1 MKLKHAWI
9 AGLLS
14 LSTCLVQAAEVV
26 TEVATAPGKANL
38 VEAVTAQA
46 TVTAIDMASRKV
58 SLTNAA
64 GEAFDIVAG
73 EQVTNLQNLKVGDV
87 VALKYLQM
95 LDLELLKGTAGV
107 RQRVVEVEVD
117 ADKAA
122 AGQKPGAGVGVKV
135 TLYGDVIAV
144 DKAQQTVTVKGVD
157 HTLVL
162 KVHNPAQFALIAKG
176 DQIKAVQ
183 TQAVGIGIVPEKK

>member
-14 LSTCLVQAAEVV
+14 LSTCLAQAAEVA
-26 TEVATAPGKANL
+26 TEVTTAPGKANL
-38 VEAVTAQA
+38 VEAVSAQA

-58 SLTNAA
+58 SLKNAA

-73 EQVTNLQNLKVGDV
+73 EQVTNLANLKVGDV
-87 VALKYLQM
+87 VALRYLQM

-107 RQRVVEVEVD
+107 RKRIVE
-117 ADKAA
+117 AA
-122 AGQKPGAGVGVKV
+122 AGKAEAGEKPGAGIGKKV

-144 DKAQQTVTVKGVD
+144 DKGQQTITVKGVD

-183 TQAVGIGIVPEKK
+183 TQAVGIGILPEKK

>member
-14 LSTCLVQAAEVV
+14 LSTCLAQAAEVAAEV
-26 TEVATAPGKANL
+26 TTAPGKANL
-38 VEAVTAQA
+38 VEAVSAQA

-58 SLTNAA
+58 SLKNAA

-73 EQVTNLQNLKVGDV
+73 EQVTNLANLKVGDT
-87 VALKYLQM
+87 VALRYMQM

-107 RQRVVEVEVD
+107 RKRVVEVA
-117 ADKAA
+117 ADKAE
-122 AGQKPGAGVGVKV
+122 AGEKPGAGIGKKV

-144 DKAQQTVTVKGVD
+144 DKGQQTITVKGVD

-162 KVHNPAQFALIAKG
+162 KVHNPTQFARIAKG

-183 TQAVGIGIVPEKK
+183 TQAVGIGILPEKK

>member
-14 LSTCLVQAAEVV
+14 LSTCLAQAAEVAAEV
-26 TEVATAPGKANL
+26 TTAPGKANL
-38 VEAVTAQA
+38 VEAVSAQA

-58 SLTNAA
+58 SLKNAA

-73 EQVTNLQNLKVGDV
+73 EQVTNLANLKVGDT
-87 VALKYLQM
+87 VALRYMQM

-107 RQRVVEVEVD
+107 RKRVVEVA
-117 ADKAA
+117 ADKAE
-122 AGQKPGAGVGVKV
+122 AGEKPGAGIGKKV
-135 TLYGDVIAV
+135 TLYGDVISV
-144 DKAQQTVTVKGVD
+144 DKGQQTITVKGVD

-183 TQAVGIGIVPEKK
+183 TQAVGIGILPEKK

>member
-14 LSTCLVQAAEVV
+14 LSTCLAQAAEVAAEV
-26 TEVATAPGKANL
+26 TTAPGKANL
-38 VEAVTAQA
+38 VEAVSAQA

-58 SLTNAA
+58 SLKNAA

-73 EQVTNLQNLKVGDV
+73 EQVTNLANLKVGDV
-87 VALKYLQM
+87 VALRYLQM

-107 RQRVVEVEVD
+107 RKRIVEV
-117 ADKAA
+117 A
-122 AGQKPGAGVGVKV
+122 AGKAEAGKKPGAGIGKKV

-144 DKAQQTVTVKGVD
+144 DKGQQTITVKGVD

-183 TQAVGIGIVPEKK
+183 TQAVGIGILPEKK

>member
-14 LSTCLVQAAEVV
+14 LSTCLAQAAEVA

-38 VEAVTAQA
+38 VEAVSAQA

-58 SLTNAA
+58 SLKNAA

-73 EQVTNLQNLKVGDV
+73 EQVTNLANLKVGDV
-87 VALKYLQM
+87 VALRYLQM

-107 RQRVVEVEVD
+107 RKRIVEVA
-117 ADKAA
+117 ADKAE
-122 AGQKPGAGVGVKV
+122 AGEKPGAGIGKKV

-144 DKAQQTVTVKGVD
+144 DKGQQTITVKGVD

-183 TQAVGIGIVPEKK
+183 TQAVGIGILPEKK

>member
-14 LSTCLVQAAEVV
+14 LSTCLAQTAEVAAEV
-26 TEVATAPGKANL
+26 TTAPGKANL
-38 VEAVTAQA
+38 VEAVSAQA

-58 SLTNAA
+58 SLKNAG

-73 EQVTNLQNLKVGDV
+73 EQVTNLANLKVGDT
-87 VALKYLQM
+87 VALRYMQM

-107 RQRVVEVEVD
+107 RKRVVEVA
-117 ADKAA
+117 ADKAE
-122 AGQKPGAGVGVKV
+122 AGEKPGAGIGKKV
-135 TLYGDVIAV
+135 TIYGDVIAV
-144 DKAQQTVTVKGVD
+144 DKGQQTITVKGVD

-162 KVHNPAQFALIAKG
+162 KVHNPTQFALIAKG

-183 TQAVGIGIVPEKK
+183 TQAVGIGILPEKK

>member
-14 LSTCLVQAAEVV
+14 LSTCLAQAAEVA

-38 VEAVTAQA
+38 VEAVSAQA

-58 SLTNAA
+58 SLKNAA

-73 EQVTNLQNLKVGDV
+73 EQVTNLANLKVGDV
-87 VALKYLQM
+87 VALRYLQM

-107 RQRVVEVEVD
+107 RKRIVE
-117 ADKAA
+117 AA
-122 AGQKPGAGVGVKV
+122 AGKAEAGEKPGAGIGKKV
-135 TLYGDVIAV
+135 TIYGDVIAV
-144 DKAQQTVTVKGVD
+144 DKGQQTITVKGVD

-183 TQAVGIGIVPEKK
+183 TQAVGIGILPEKK

>member
-14 LSTCLVQAAEVV
+14 LSTCLAQAAEVA

-38 VEAVTAQA
+38 VEAVSTQA

-58 SLTNAA
+58 SLKNAA

-73 EQVTNLQNLKVGDV
+73 EQVTNLANLKVGDV
-87 VALKYLQM
+87 VALRYLQM

-107 RQRVVEVEVD
+107 RKRIVEV
-117 ADKAA
+117 A
-122 AGQKPGAGVGVKV
+122 AGKAEAGEKPGAGIGKKV

-144 DKAQQTVTVKGVD
+144 DKGQQTITVKGVD

-183 TQAVGIGIVPEKK
+183 TQAVGIGILPEKK

>member
-14 LSTCLVQAAEVV
+14 LSTCLAQAAEVAAEV
-26 TEVATAPGKANL
+26 TTAPGKANL
-38 VEAVTAQA
+38 VEAVSAQA

-58 SLTNAA
+58 SLKNAA

-73 EQVTNLQNLKVGDV
+73 EQVTNLANLKVGDT
-87 VALKYLQM
+87 VALRYMQM

-107 RQRVVEVEVD
+107 RKRIVEVA
-117 ADKAA
+117 ADKAE
-122 AGQKPGAGVGVKV
+122 AGEKPGAGIGKKV

-144 DKAQQTVTVKGVD
+144 DKGQQTITVKGVD

-183 TQAVGIGIVPEKK
+183 TQAVGIGILPEKK

>member
-14 LSTCLVQAAEVV
+14 LSTCLAQAAEVAAEV
-26 TEVATAPGKANL
+26 TTAPGKANL
-38 VEAVTAQA
+38 VEAVSAQA

-58 SLTNAA
+58 SLKNAA

-73 EQVTNLQNLKVGDV
+73 EQVTNLANLKVGDT
-87 VALKYLQM
+87 VALRYMQM

-107 RQRVVEVEVD
+107 RKRVVEVA
-117 ADKAA
+117 ADKAE
-122 AGQKPGAGVGVKV
+122 AGEKPGAGIGKKV

-144 DKAQQTVTVKGVD
+144 DKGQQTITVKGVD

-183 TQAVGIGIVPEKK
+183 NQEVGIGILPEKK

>member
-14 LSTCLVQAAEVV
+14 LSTCLAQAAEVAAEV
-26 TEVATAPGKANL
+26 TTAPGKANL
-38 VEAVTAQA
+38 VEAVSAQA

-58 SLTNAA
+58 SLKNAA

-73 EQVTNLQNLKVGDV
+73 EQVTNLANLKVGDV
-87 VALKYLQM
+87 VALRYLQM

-107 RQRVVEVEVD
+107 RKRVVEVA
-117 ADKAA
+117 ADKAE
-122 AGQKPGAGVGVKV
+122 AGEKPGAGIGKKV

-144 DKAQQTVTVKGVD
+144 DKGQQTITVKGVD

-183 TQAVGIGIVPEKK
+183 TQAVGIGILPEKK

>member
-14 LSTCLVQAAEVV
+14 LSTCLAQAAEVA

-38 VEAVTAQA
+38 VEAVSAQA

-58 SLTNAA
+58 SLKNAA

-73 EQVTNLQNLKVGDV
+73 EQVTNLANLKVGDV
-87 VALKYLQM
+87 VALRYLQM

-107 RQRVVEVEVD
+107 RKRIVEV
-117 ADKAA
+117 A
-122 AGQKPGAGVGVKV
+122 AGKAGAGEKPGAGIGKKV

-144 DKAQQTVTVKGVD
+144 DKGQQTITVKGVD

-183 TQAVGIGIVPEKK
+183 TQAVGIGILPEKK

>member
-14 LSTCLVQAAEVV
+14 LSTCLAQAAEVA

-38 VEAVTAQA
+38 VEAVSAQA
-46 TVTAIDMASRKV
+46 TVTAIDMASRKI
-58 SLTNAA
+58 SLKNAA

-73 EQVTNLQNLKVGDV
+73 EQVTNLANLKVGDV
-87 VALKYLQM
+87 VALRYLQM

-107 RQRVVEVEVD
+107 RKRIVEV
-117 ADKAA
+117 A
-122 AGQKPGAGVGVKV
+122 AGKAEAGEKPGAGIGKKV

-144 DKAQQTVTVKGVD
+144 DKGQQTITVKGVD

-183 TQAVGIGIVPEKK
+183 TQAVGIGILPEKK

>member
-14 LSTCLVQAAEVV
+14 LSTCLAQAAEVAA
-26 TEVATAPGKANL
+26 EVATAPGKANL
-38 VEAVTAQA
+38 VEAVSAQA

-58 SLTNAA
+58 SLKNAA

-73 EQVTNLQNLKVGDV
+73 EQVTNLANLKVGDT
-87 VALKYLQM
+87 VALRYMQM

-107 RQRVVEVEVD
+107 RKRVVEVA
-117 ADKAA
+117 ADKAE
-122 AGQKPGAGVGVKV
+122 AGEKPGAGIGKKV

-144 DKAQQTVTVKGVD
+144 DKGQQTITVKGVD

-162 KVHNPAQFALIAKG
+162 RVHNPAQFALIAKG

-183 TQAVGIGIVPEKK
+183 TQAVGIGILPEKK

>member
-14 LSTCLVQAAEVV
+14 LSTCLAQAAEVA

-38 VEAVTAQA
+38 VEALSAQA
-46 TVTAIDMASRKV
+46 TVTAIDMTSRKV
-58 SLTNAA
+58 SLKNAA

-73 EQVTNLQNLKVGDV
+73 EQVTNLANLKVGDV
-87 VALKYLQM
+87 VALRYLQM

-107 RQRVVEVEVD
+107 RKRIVEV
-117 ADKAA
+117 A
-122 AGQKPGAGVGVKV
+122 AGKAEAGEKPGAGIGKKV

-144 DKAQQTVTVKGVD
+144 DKGQQTITVKGVD

-183 TQAVGIGIVPEKK
+183 TQAVGIGILPEKK

>member
-14 LSTCLVQAAEVV
+14 LSTCLAQAAEVAAEV
-26 TEVATAPGKANL
+26 TTAPGKANL
-38 VEAVTAQA
+38 VEAVSAQA

-58 SLTNAA
+58 SLKNAA

-73 EQVTNLQNLKVGDV
+73 EQVTNLANLKVGDT
-87 VALKYLQM
+87 VALRYMQM

-107 RQRVVEVEVD
+107 RKRVVEVA
-117 ADKAA
+117 ADKAE
-122 AGQKPGAGVGVKV
+122 AGEKPGAGIGKKV

-144 DKAQQTVTVKGVD
+144 DKGQQTITVKGVD

-162 KVHNPAQFALIAKG
+162 KVHNPAQFVLIAKG

-183 TQAVGIGIVPEKK
+183 TQAVGIGILPEKK

>member
-1 MKLKHAWI
+1 MKLKHASI

-14 LSTCLVQAAEVV
+14 LSTCLAQAAEVA

-38 VEAVTAQA
+38 VEAVSAQA

-58 SLTNAA
+58 SLKNAA

-73 EQVTNLQNLKVGDV
+73 EQVTNLANLKVGDV
-87 VALKYLQM
+87 VALRYLQM

-107 RQRVVEVEVD
+107 RKRIVEVA
-117 ADKAA
+117 ADKAE
-122 AGQKPGAGVGVKV
+122 AGEKPGAGIGKKV

-144 DKAQQTVTVKGVD
+144 DKGQQTITVKGVD

-183 TQAVGIGIVPEKK
+183 TQAVGIGILPEKK

>member
-14 LSTCLVQAAEVV
+14 LSTCLAQAAEVA

-38 VEAVTAQA
+38 VEAVSAQA

-58 SLTNAA
+58 SLKNAA

-73 EQVTNLQNLKVGDV
+73 EQVTNLANLKVGDV
-87 VALKYLQM
+87 VALRYLQM

-107 RQRVVEVEVD
+107 RKRIVEV
-117 ADKAA
+117 A
-122 AGQKPGAGVGVKV
+122 AGKAEAGEKPGAGIGKKV

-144 DKAQQTVTVKGVD
+144 DKGLQTITVKGVD

-183 TQAVGIGIVPEKK
+183 TQAVGIGILPEKK

>member
-14 LSTCLVQAAEVV
+14 LSTCLAQAAEVA
-26 TEVATAPGKANL
+26 TEVTTAPGKANL
-38 VEAVTAQA
+38 VEAVSAQA

-58 SLTNAA
+58 SLKNAA

-73 EQVTNLQNLKVGDV
+73 EQVTNLAIRKVGDV
-87 VALKYLQM
+87 VALRYLQM

-107 RQRVVEVEVD
+107 RKRIVEV
-117 ADKAA
+117 A
-122 AGQKPGAGVGVKV
+122 AGKAEPGEKPGAGIGKKV

-144 DKAQQTVTVKGVD
+144 DKGQQTITVKGVD

-176 DQIKAVQ
+176 DQIKAGQ
-183 TQAVGIGIVPEKK
+183 TQAVGIGILPEKK

>member
-14 LSTCLVQAAEVV
+14 LSTCLAQAAEVA
-26 TEVATAPGKANL
+26 TEVTTAPGKANL
-38 VEAVTAQA
+38 VEAVSAQA
-46 TVTAIDMASRKV
+46 TVTAIDIASRKV
-58 SLTNAA
+58 SLKNAA
-64 GEAFDIVAG
+64 GESFDIVAG
-73 EQVTNLQNLKVGDV
+73 EQVTNLANLKVGDV
-87 VALKYLQM
+87 VALRYLQM

-107 RQRVVEVEVD
+107 RKRIVEVA
-117 ADKAA
+117 ADKAE
-122 AGQKPGAGVGVKV
+122 AGEKPGAGIGKKV

-144 DKAQQTVTVKGVD
+144 DKGQQTITVKGVD

-183 TQAVGIGIVPEKK
+183 TQAVGIGILPEKK

>member
-14 LSTCLVQAAEVV
+14 LSTCLAQAAEVAAEV
-26 TEVATAPGKANL
+26 TTAPGKANL
-38 VEAVTAQA
+38 VEAVSAQA

-58 SLTNAA
+58 SLKNAA
-64 GEAFDIVAG
+64 GEVFDIVAG
-73 EQVTNLQNLKVGDV
+73 EQVTNLANLKVGDV
-87 VALKYLQM
+87 VALRYLQM

-107 RQRVVEVEVD
+107 RKRIVEV
-117 ADKAA
+117 A
-122 AGQKPGAGVGVKV
+122 AGKAEAGEKPGAGIGKKV

-144 DKAQQTVTVKGVD
+144 DKGQQTITVKGVD

-162 KVHNPAQFALIAKG
+162 KVHNPAQFVLIAKG

-183 TQAVGIGIVPEKK
+183 TQAVGIGILPEKK

>member
-14 LSTCLVQAAEVV
+14 LSTCLAQAAEVA

-38 VEAVTAQA
+38 VEAVSVQA

-58 SLTNAA
+58 SLKNAA

-73 EQVTNLQNLKVGDV
+73 EQVTNLANLKVGDV
-87 VALKYLQM
+87 VALRYLQM

-107 RQRVVEVEVD
+107 RKRIVEV
-117 ADKAA
+117 A
-122 AGQKPGAGVGVKV
+122 AGKAEAGEKPGAGIGKKV

-144 DKAQQTVTVKGVD
+144 DKGQQTITVKGVD

-183 TQAVGIGIVPEKK
+183 TQAVGIGILPEKK

>member
-14 LSTCLVQAAEVV
+14 LSTCLAQAAEVA

-38 VEAVTAQA
+38 VEAVSAQA

-58 SLTNAA
+58 SLKNAA
-64 GEAFDIVAG
+64 GESFDIVAG
-73 EQVTNLQNLKVGDV
+73 EQVTNLANLKVGDT
-87 VALKYLQM
+87 VALRYMQM

-107 RQRVVEVEVD
+107 RKRVVEVA
-117 ADKAA
+117 ADKAE
-122 AGQKPGAGVGVKV
+122 AGEKPGAGIGKKV

-144 DKAQQTVTVKGVD
+144 DKGQQTITVKGVD

-183 TQAVGIGIVPEKK
+183 TQAVGIGILPEKK

>member
-14 LSTCLVQAAEVV
+14 LSTCLAQAAEVA

-38 VEAVTAQA
+38 VEAVSAQA

-58 SLTNAA
+58 SLKNAA

-73 EQVTNLQNLKVGDV
+73 EQVTNLANLKVGDV
-87 VALKYLQM
+87 VALRYLQM

-107 RQRVVEVEVD
+107 RKRIVEV
-117 ADKAA
+117 A
-122 AGQKPGAGVGVKV
+122 AGKAEAGEKPGAGIGKKV

-144 DKAQQTVTVKGVD
+144 DKGQQTITVKGWI
-157 HTLVL
+157 TPWCSRYTTRPSLR
-162 KVHNPAQFALIAKG
+162 
-176 DQIKAVQ
+176 
-183 TQAVGIGIVPEKK
+183 

>member
-26 TEVATAPGKANL
+26 TEVATAPGKASL

-58 SLTNAA
+58 SPKNDA

-73 EQVTNLQNLKVGDV
+73 EQVTNLQNLKVGDT
-87 VALKYLQM
+87 VALRYLQM

-107 RQRVVEVEVD
+107 RQRVVEMD

-135 TLYGDVIAV
+135 TLYGDVIDV

-157 HTLVL
+157 HTLVV

>member
-14 LSTCLVQAAEVV
+14 LSTCLAQAAEVAAEV
-26 TEVATAPGKANL
+26 TTAPGKANL
-38 VEAVTAQA
+38 VEAVSAQA

-58 SLTNAA
+58 SLKNAA
-64 GEAFDIVAG
+64 GEAFAIVAG
-73 EQVTNLQNLKVGDV
+73 EQVTNLANLKVGDT
-87 VALKYLQM
+87 VALRYMQM

-107 RQRVVEVEVD
+107 RKRVVEVA
-117 ADKAA
+117 ADKAE
-122 AGQKPGAGVGVKV
+122 AGEKPGAGIGKKV

-144 DKAQQTVTVKGVD
+144 DKGQQTITVKGVD

-183 TQAVGIGIVPEKK
+183 TQAVGIGILPEKK

>member
-14 LSTCLVQAAEVV
+14 LSTCLAQAAEVA
-26 TEVATAPGKANL
+26 TEVTTAPGKANL
-38 VEAVTAQA
+38 VEAVSAQA

-58 SLTNAA
+58 SLNNAA

-73 EQVTNLQNLKVGDV
+73 EQVTNLANLKVGDV
-87 VALKYLQM
+87 VALRYLQM

-107 RQRVVEVEVD
+107 RKRIVEV
-117 ADKAA
+117 A
-122 AGQKPGAGVGVKV
+122 AGKAEAGEKPGAGIGKKV

-144 DKAQQTVTVKGVD
+144 DKGQQTITVKGVD

-183 TQAVGIGIVPEKK
+183 TQAVGIGILPEKK

>member
-14 LSTCLVQAAEVV
+14 LSTCLAQAAEVA
-26 TEVATAPGKANL
+26 TEVTTAPGKANL
-38 VEAVTAQA
+38 VEAVSAQA

-58 SLTNAA
+58 SLKNAA
-64 GEAFDIVAG
+64 GESFDIVAG
-73 EQVTNLQNLKVGDV
+73 EQVTNLANLKVGDV
-87 VALKYLQM
+87 VALRYLQM

-107 RQRVVEVEVD
+107 RKRIVEVA
-117 ADKAA
+117 ADKAE
-122 AGQKPGAGVGVKV
+122 AGEKPGAGIGKKV

-144 DKAQQTVTVKGVD
+144 DKGQQTITVKGVD

-183 TQAVGIGIVPEKK
+183 TQAVGIGILPEKK

>member
-14 LSTCLVQAAEVV
+14 LSTCLAQAAEVAAEV
-26 TEVATAPGKANL
+26 TTAPGKANL
-38 VEAVTAQA
+38 VEAVSAQA
-46 TVTAIDMASRKV
+46 TVTAIDMVSRKV
-58 SLTNAA
+58 SLKNAA

-73 EQVTNLQNLKVGDV
+73 EQVTNLANLKVGDT
-87 VALKYLQM
+87 VALRYMQM

-107 RQRVVEVEVD
+107 RKRVVEVA
-117 ADKAA
+117 ADKAE
-122 AGQKPGAGVGVKV
+122 AGEKPGAGIGKKV

-144 DKAQQTVTVKGVD
+144 DKGQQTITVKGVD

-183 TQAVGIGIVPEKK
+183 TQAVGIGILPEKK